1 MKKLNKYLMLFVAAF
16 ALVSCVDDV
25 TESNKTT
32 SSEVKVGDE
41 VQFGLSLPDSR
52 TVYGDA
58 NKDSEG
64 KEISFPIY
72 WVNGDKVQVY
82 SPYALEGRNNAEYKV
97 ILPTK
102 ENSTEVIDKPNY
114 AKDLQITGDHGIQWG
129 EGYSIT
135 VNEKETPGYH
145 DFYSVYPSSKNYTF
159 ETNDEGAMLA
169 KGVVVSDVQS
179 VTYDGGTANG
189 GFKYDMSNCLMYAK
203 TEKVNMADG
212 VVNLKY
218 TPVSTVLVF
227 ALTSDGTSQ
236 IQPNQ
241 SRDFTI
247 MGISLTAPEGTN
259 IAGSFDLNVT
269 NGTFADWGIDA
280 KNEIDLTIK
289 DETLLQGGNYTI
301 KGGETIKFPV
311 FLAPDDLNINGW
323 VISIVTSQGT
333 FKKTL
338 KNEDANVGQLAAGK
352 IHKITL
358 PSLKPSAE
366 GWDVSTWMKYIPRN
380 VYLSEVS
387 IPGSWN
393 TLNSDYQTQTSDN
406 NGVST
411 TIKTQY
417 DQGVRAFHFDTRWRT
432 SDTSISWGSLEG
444 SINGLTVAGVSD
456 SGKFNG
462 GDRVVNGKAGL
473 FYDYLEDIVENIK
486 GDEYMVVMCTFAQDS
501 YNYTGDH
508 GNWAGEISYQCSQI
522 IENYG
527 EVIYNGQEL
536 DADTVV
542 GDVLGKI
549 IVIVNM
555 EGTYT
560 ELPKDSACLFVNM
573 PLTFTSLDMFGTT
586 LNAHN
591 IGDIN
596 NGVIGTTEVGDT
608 GIDMYHSH
616 AQISLAEATTR
627 DRSNVMGRGYAPTYA
642 ERETVANNI
651 LAWSKANYGT
661 TNYAHDKWIYL
672 GLGGYYSY
680 YSYGWREEKGSN
692 ATVASQFNPWI
703 NGKVT
708 EMKGTTAAPYYP
720 VGIVLMNCVNDYA
733 GENQVIQ
740 NILML
745 NNKYELLFDPNKPV
759 DYTPSEGDINGP
771 NEE

>member
-1 MKKLNKYLMLFVAAF
+1 MKKLNKYLMLFVAAL

-25 TESNKTT
+25 TESDKTT

-41 VQFGLSLPDSR
+41 VQFGLTLPSAR
-52 TVYGDA
+52 TVYGTETNGA
-58 NKDSEG
+58 
-64 KEISFPIY
+64 FPIY
-72 WVNGDKVQVY
+72 WVENDKVQIF
-82 SPYALEGRNNAEYKV
+82 SPDALEGRNNAEYKV

-135 VNEKETPGYH
+135 ENGTEITGYH
-145 DFYSVYPSSKNYTF
+145 DFYSVYPSNKNYTF
-159 ETNDEGAMLA
+159 EPNDEGAMLA
-169 KGVVVSDVQS
+169 KGVVVSDMQS
-179 VTYDGGTANG
+179 VTYDGGTANN

-218 TPVSTVLVF
+218 TPVSTVLEF
-227 ALTSDGTSQ
+227 ALTSDGISQ

-259 IAGSFDLNVT
+259 TNIAGSFDLNVT
-269 NGTFADWGIDA
+269 DGTFADWGINA
-280 KNEIDLTIK
+280 KNEIKLTIK
-289 DETLLQGGNYTI
+289 DGTSLQGGNYII

-333 FKKTL
+333 FKKIL

-417 DQGVRAFHFDTRWRT
+417 DQGVRAFHFDTRWRVKSEAT
-432 SDTSISWGSLEG
+432 SWGSY
-444 SINGLTVAGVSD
+444 SDDIDALTVAGAAES
-456 SGKFNG
+456 KKYTE
-462 GDRVVNGKAGL
+462 GDRVVSSKAKT
-473 FYDYLEDIVENIK
+473 FKEYLLQIVNNISP
-486 GDEYMVVMCTFAQDS
+486 DEYMVVMCTFAQDS

-527 EVIYNGQEL
+527 DVIYNGQEL

-680 YSYGWREEKGSN
+680 YNYGWREEKGSN

-720 VGIVLMNCVNDYA
+720 VGVVLMNLVNNYA
-733 GENQVIQ
+733 GANQAVQ

-745 NNKYELLFDPNKPV
+745 NNKYTLQYDSSKPV
-759 DYTPSEGDINGP
+759 DYTPSGGDTETPG
-771 NEE
+771 EE